1 MSAAS
6 AAPTTTG
13 TTATWTTATWTTATR
28 ATTAGTAMT
37 RTTARGPVAPGAIA
51 TVVEATRGGSS
62 TAGASFLR
70 LRACVLVRR
79 LGLLRG
85 VAALGAESFE
95 LLRRQVSPPPD
106 RERAEQHVHEPHALQ
121 RHDLVAERFAHPP
134 DLAVEPLREDD
145 REQLRPHR
153 ADLAALRHALGP
165 EPDAGAHSLAADFAE
180 RM

>member
-6 AAPTTTG
+6 AAPTTAGTTTTW

-37 RTTARGPVAPGAIA
+37 RTTARVPVAPGALA

-70 LRACVLVRR
+70 LGACVLVRR

-85 VAALGAESFE
+85 VAALGAESVQF
-95 LLRRQVSPPPD
+95 LRRQVSPPPD
-106 RERAEQHVHEPHALQ
+106 RECAEQDVHEPHALE
-121 RHDLVAERFAHPP
+121 RDDVVAERFAHPP
-134 DLAVEPLREDD
+134 DLAV
-145 REQLRPHR
+145 
-153 ADLAALRHALGP
+153 A
-165 EPDAGAHSLAADFAE
+165 
-180 RM
+180 